1 MVSEGLFNW
10 RRRPDPMRDGDT
22 GYDAVRGRDRG
33 RGLVR
38 NSSIALRILSR
49 TTYVPWKCE

>member
-49 TTYVPWKCE
+49 TAYVPWKCE